1 MLGPR
6 GSGGDA
12 AFGEKGA
19 VHNEGEVLYQLQA
32 SPFGFCFSGI
42 IILMPA
48 YPETCAR
55 VVTLTAVHY
64 YADIY
69 IPTRTYFY
77 FRFI

>member
-32 SPFGFCFSGI
+32 SPFGFCYSGI

-55 VVTLTAVHY
+55 VVT
-64 YADIY
+64 
-69 IPTRTYFY
+69 
-77 FRFI
+77 